1 MLVWNSAV
9 EKQSSLLELCQTS
22 PGQCYAALGISPDNI
37 DRTNKK
43 LHSSWL
49 STIEEL
55 ASAPECVAI
64 VSGLNMTREMCT
76 HFAQESL
83 LKSCAGIATRLALPL
98 ILHVGCDGAS
108 LDRALE
114 LLQKMGWLSDGEGLD
129 RRIIL
134 YDALPACS
142 GDPLKVQEI
151 IQSGIRCMVSA
162 SGLTDPSEEYRACL
176 NAIPLSRMV
185 ACTDSPWKTPQNLP
199 DPYLRTLRNEPCNI
213 SAVIDAI
220 ASGIGLSSESVSL
233 TLLQNTLRILQ
244 IPLSAEV
251 AVDLPSLAVEPPL
264 QKIPAEEVVRSLL
277 QSQRYR
283 CAKCRHLI
291 VTSARIVTHPPPA
304 GTSPPSRT
312 ILKMGQE
319 GLGMCSASLFV
330 SCAEDEAEAGNGEG
344 FAMEKETVHCAGC
357 RAKIGRVSFG
367 DATCGCGTVVRGPV
381 LRLTA
386 SKLDQFFPETD
397 AMSTAQL
404 SAVLSRLEEPPAGE
418 VVDGQCEHKFKT
430 KKKKKLRQ
438 RSENKGNVSSHRN
451 KSFVPNASRKKKD
464 SAAPAPPSSSP
475 SATEDHRKKGRS
487 KAAKHHHPQQQ
498 VGRGEEE
505 NGVLES
511 LKPFSLPVVEEA
523 VEEHEDEGDEEDEE
537 SSEGDDGGSE
547 DEEEEVRIS
556 AGRGGTKKRTEVKVV
571 VG

>member
-1 MLVWNSAV
+1 VWNSAV

-251 AVDLPSLAVEPPL
+251 P
-264 QKIPAEEVVRSLL
+264 
-277 QSQRYR
+277 
-283 CAKCRHLI
+283 
-291 VTSARIVTHPPPA
+291 
-304 GTSPPSRT
+304 
-312 ILKMGQE
+312 
-319 GLGMCSASLFV
+319 
-330 SCAEDEAEAGNGEG
+330 
-344 FAMEKETVHCAGC
+344 
-357 RAKIGRVSFG
+357 
-367 DATCGCGTVVRGPV
+367 
-381 LRLTA
+381 
-386 SKLDQFFPETD
+386 
-397 AMSTAQL
+397 
-404 SAVLSRLEEPPAGE
+404 
-418 VVDGQCEHKFKT
+418 KF
-430 KKKKKLRQ
+430 L
-438 RSENKGNVSSHRN
+438 
-451 KSFVPNASRKKKD
+451 
-464 SAAPAPPSSSP
+464 
-475 SATEDHRKKGRS
+475 
-487 KAAKHHHPQQQ
+487 
-498 VGRGEEE
+498 
-505 NGVLES
+505 
-511 LKPFSLPVVEEA
+511 
-523 VEEHEDEGDEEDEE
+523 
-537 SSEGDDGGSE
+537 
-547 DEEEEVRIS
+547 
-556 AGRGGTKKRTEVKVV
+556 
-571 VG
+571 